1 MARRKRSRKRNRRRR
16 SEGALSPARLIVGLG
31 NPGRRYVATLH
42 NAGFLAIDRIAESLG
57 ARWRAAAAAS
67 LATGEIGGRHVVLV
81 KPMTFMNLSGDA
93 VAPLYRKHADGP
105 EDLVVLHD
113 DLDLPAGAV
122 RLKRGGGTGGHNG
135 LRSLKE
141 RLGTADFLRI
151 RVGIGRPPAGVDPAD
166 YVLTPPAPGRG
177 EAFDAAVDA
186 AGGAFADIVRLGF
199 DKAMARWNAKAR
211 AADKS
216 GKAPPESP
224 GGNILLAPGA
234 SSGGSIS
241 RKEARSPDDTEE
253 V

>member
-1 MARRKRSRKRNRRRR
+1 
-16 SEGALSPARLIVGLG
+16 LG
-31 NPGRRYVATLH
+31 VRWRQTGEA
-42 NAGFLAIDRIAESLG
+42 SLG
-57 ARWRAAAAAS
+57 S
-67 LATGEIGGRHVVLV
+67 CEIGGRQVVLA

-105 EDLVVLHD
+105 EDLLVLHD

-141 RLGTADFLRI
+141 RLGTADFFRI

-166 YVLTPPAPGRG
+166 YVLTPPVPELRG
-177 EAFDAAVDA
+177 AFDAAVA
-186 AGGAFADIVRLGF
+186 AAAEAFADIARLGF
-199 DKAMARWNAKAR
+199 NKTMTRWNARKR
-211 AADKS
+211 EDSKT
-216 GKAPPESP
+216 PPESP

-241 RKEARSPDDTEE
+241 RKEARSQDDNEE

>member
-1 MARRKRSRKRNRRRR
+1 
-16 SEGALSPARLIVGLG
+16 V
-31 NPGRRYVATLH
+31 
-42 NAGFLAIDRIAESLG
+42 
-57 ARWRAAAAAS
+57 RWRAATAAS
-67 LATGEIGGRHVVLV
+67 LGTGEIDGRQVVLA

-93 VAPLYRKHADGP
+93 VAPLYRKHADEPG
-105 EDLVVLHD
+105 DLLVLHD

-122 RLKRGGGTGGHNG
+122 RIKRGGGTGGHNG

-166 YVLTPPAPGRG
+166 YVLTAPAPEFQG
-177 EAFDAAVDA
+177 AFDAAVSA
-186 AGGAFADIVRLGF
+186 AGEAFADIARLGF
-199 DKAMARWNAKAR
+199 DKAMTRWNAKAR
-211 AADKS
+211 EGVKQ
-216 GKAPPESP
+216 GTAPPESP

-241 RKEARSPDDTEE
+241 RKEARSQDDNEE

>member
-1 MARRKRSRKRNRRRR
+1 
-16 SEGALSPARLIVGLG
+16 V
-31 NPGRRYVATLH
+31 
-42 NAGFLAIDRIAESLG
+42 
-57 ARWRAAAAAS
+57 RWRAAAAAS
-67 LATGEIGGRHVVLV
+67 LGTGEIGGRQVVLV

-113 DLDLPAGAV
+113 DLDLPVGAV

-141 RLGTADFLRI
+141 RLGTAGFLRI
-151 RVGIGRPPAGVDPAD
+151 RLGIGRPPAGIDPAD
-166 YVLTPPAPGRG
+166 YVLTPPAPGHRG
-177 EAFDAAVDA
+177 AFDAAVA
-186 AGGAFADIVRLGF
+186 AAAEAIADIAGLGF
-199 DKAMARWNAKAR
+199 DKAMTRWNAKAQEV
-211 AADKS
+211 AS

-241 RKEARSPDDTEE
+241 RKEARSQDDNEE

>member
-1 MARRKRSRKRNRRRR
+1 M
-16 SEGALSPARLIVGLG
+16 
-31 NPGRRYVATLH
+31 
-42 NAGFLAIDRIAESLG
+42 
-57 ARWRAAAAAS
+57 RWRAAAAAS
-67 LATGEIGGRHVVLV
+67 LGTAGIGGRQVVLA

-93 VAPLYRKHADGP
+93 VAPLYRKHVGGP

-113 DLDLPAGAV
+113 DLDLPVGAV

-151 RVGIGRPPAGVDPAD
+151 RVGIGRPPAGVDPAE
-166 YVLTPPAPGRG
+166 YVLTPPAPGLHG
-177 EAFDAAVDA
+177 AFDAAVAA
-186 AGGAFADIVRLGF
+186 AGEAFADIARLGF
-199 DKAMARWNAKAR
+199 DKAMTRWNAKAR
-211 AADKS
+211 EDSKN

-241 RKEARSPDDTEE
+241 RKEARSQDDNEE

>member
-1 MARRKRSRKRNRRRR
+1 M
-16 SEGALSPARLIVGLG
+16 
-31 NPGRRYVATLH
+31 
-42 NAGFLAIDRIAESLG
+42 
-57 ARWRAAAAAS
+57 RWRAAAAAS
-67 LATGEIGGRHVVLV
+67 LGTGEIDGRQVVLA

-105 EDLVVLHD
+105 GDLLVLHD
-113 DLDLPAGAV
+113 DLDLPVGAV

-166 YVLTPPAPGRG
+166 YVLTPPAPELLR
-177 EAFDAAVDA
+177 AFEAAVAA
-186 AGGAFADIVRLGF
+186 AGEAFADIAGLGF
-199 DKAMARWNAKAR
+199 DKAMTRWNAKAR
-211 AADKS
+211 EDSKKQC
-216 GKAPPESP
+216 KAPPESP
-224 GGNILLAPGA
+224 GGNILLAPGT

-241 RKEARSPDDTEE
+241 RKEARSQDDTEE

>member
-1 MARRKRSRKRNRRRR
+1 
-16 SEGALSPARLIVGLG
+16 
-31 NPGRRYVATLH
+31 
-42 NAGFLAIDRIAESLG
+42 
-57 ARWRAAAAAS
+57 
-67 LATGEIGGRHVVLV
+67 
-81 KPMTFMNLSGDA
+81 MTFMNLSGDA
-93 VAPLYRKHADGP
+93 VAPLYRKHVGAPG
-105 EDLVVLHD
+105 DLLVLHD
-113 DLDLPAGAV
+113 DLDLPVGAV

-151 RVGIGRPPAGVDPAD
+151 RVGIGRPPAGVDAAV
-166 YVLTPPAPGRG
+166 YVLTPPAPELRG
-177 EAFDAAVDA
+177 AFDAAVAA
-186 AGGAFADIVRLGF
+186 AGEAFADIARLGF
-199 DKAMARWNAKAR
+199 DKAMTRWNAKAR
-211 AADKS
+211 ED

>member
-1 MARRKRSRKRNRRRR
+1 
-16 SEGALSPARLIVGLG
+16 V
-31 NPGRRYVATLH
+31 
-42 NAGFLAIDRIAESLG
+42 
-57 ARWRAAAAAS
+57 RWRAAGAAS
-67 LATGEIGGRHVVLV
+67 LGTVEIDGRPVVLA
-81 KPMTFMNLSGDA
+81 KPAAFMNLSGDA
-93 VAPLYRKHADGP
+93 VAPLYRKHADVPG
-105 EDLVVLHD
+105 DLLVLHD
-113 DLDLPAGAV
+113 DLDLPVGAV

-166 YVLTPPAPGRG
+166 YVLTPPAPEHRG
-177 EAFDAAVDA
+177 AFDAAVAA
-186 AGGAFADIVRLGF
+186 AGEAFADIARLGF
-199 DKAMARWNAKAR
+199 DKAMTRWNAKTR
-211 AADKS
+211 DAAL

-241 RKEARSPDDTEE
+241 RKEARSQDDNEE

>member
-1 MARRKRSRKRNRRRR
+1 M
-16 SEGALSPARLIVGLG
+16 GTGGID
-31 NPGRRYVATLH
+31 GRQ
-42 NAGFLAIDRIAESLG
+42 
-57 ARWRAAAAAS
+57 
-67 LATGEIGGRHVVLV
+67 VVLV

-113 DLDLPAGAV
+113 DLDLPVGAV

-166 YVLTPPAPGRG
+166 YVLTPPAPGLRG
-177 EAFDAAVDA
+177 AFDAAVIA
-186 AGGAFADIVRLGF
+186 AGEAFADIARLGF
-199 DKAMARWNAKAR
+199 DKAMTRWNAKAR
-211 AADKS
+211 EDDKS
-216 GKAPPESP
+216 GKTPPDTP

-241 RKEARSPDDTEE
+241 RKEARSQDDTDE

>member
-1 MARRKRSRKRNRRRR
+1 
-16 SEGALSPARLIVGLG
+16 LG
-31 NPGRRYVATLH
+31 
-42 NAGFLAIDRIAESLG
+42 
-57 ARWRAAAAAS
+57 
-67 LATGEIGGRHVVLV
+67 TGEIDGRKVVLA

-93 VAPLYRKHADGP
+93 VAPLYRKHVDGP
-105 EDLVVLHD
+105 GDLLVLHD
-113 DLDLPAGAV
+113 DLDLPVGAV

-151 RVGIGRPPAGVDPAD
+151 RVGIGRPPAGVDSAD
-166 YVLTPPAPGRG
+166 YVLTPPAPEFRG
-177 EAFDAAVDA
+177 AFDAAVAA
-186 AGGAFADIVRLGF
+186 AGEAFADIERLGF
-199 DKAMARWNAKAR
+199 DKAMTRWNAKAR
-211 AADKS
+211 EAAP

-241 RKEARSPDDTEE
+241 RKEARSQDDNEE